1 MAMTLCRR
9 GGALI
14 KSIPSSASVCRSFS
28 SCSSNLSRGLRPVI
42 ALTEFTNRFP
52 STKTILPA
60 AATLK
65 SMFTTTT
72 TSSVSDPKP
81 NNNHPPKE
89 NTVPEDFDFDCWI
102 MLIRLPE
109 GDPKI
114 IVGFFNTLTDI
125 MKSEEE
131 SRIKIYSC
139 YDGYYFGFGAFSEEL
154 ANKIE
159 ELPGVRWV
167 EPASYFDDIKNGEL
181 AEARS
186 IKQASYMDD
195 DANEAGRPSINRKA
209 VQPGSCEEWM
219 RNELK
224 KDMQRERDMQS
235 RE

>member
-1 MAMTLCRR
+1 MAMALCRR

-14 KSIPSSASVCRSFS
+14 KSIPSSSSVFRSFS
-28 SCSSNLSRGLRPVI
+28 SPSSNLSRGLRPVV

-52 STKTILPA
+52 STKTILPS

-72 TSSVSDPKP
+72 SSSVSDPKP
-81 NNNHPPKE
+81 NNNHPPE
-89 NTVPEDFDFDCWI
+89 VNIVPEDFDFECWI
-102 MLIRLPE
+102 I
-109 GDPKI
+109 
-114 IVGFFNTLTDI
+114 
-125 MKSEEE
+125 EED

-139 YDGYYFGFGAFSEEL
+139 YDGYYFAFGAFSEEL

-186 IKQASYMDD
+186 IKHASYMDD

-209 VQPGSCEEWM
+209 VKPGSCEEWM
-219 RNELK
+219 RNELR
-224 KDMQRERDMQS
+224 KDMQRERDVQS
-235 RE
+235 TE